1 MITSRLIAICLL
13 ATAAVTAL
21 PGCAL
26 LLGGAAVGGVMMVS
40 DRRTSGTQIEDEA
53 IELKAVSRVRE
64 VLGERGHINTTSYNR
79 MVLITGE
86 VPTDADRSALEQ
98 GISRIESVRS
108 VLNEVAVMSNSS
120 LSSRSSDS
128 LITAKV
134 KATYIDA
141 KDVHANAIKVVTERG
156 AVYLMGRVSEREAQR
171 ASELARSVGSVA
183 KVVRVF
189 EILTE
194 AELADLARGAAPK

>member
-1 MITSRLIAICLL
+1 MNTSRLIATTLL

-26 LLGGAAVGGVMMVS
+26 LLGGAAVGGAMMVS
-40 DRRTSGTQIEDEA
+40 DRRTSGTQIEDET

-86 VPTDADRSALEQ
+86 VPGEADRAALEQ
-98 GISRIESVRS
+98 AIGRIEGVRS

-156 AVYLMGRVSEREAQR
+156 VVYLMGRVSEREAQR
-171 ASELARSVGSVA
+171 ASELARAVGSVT

-189 EILTE
+189 EILSE
-194 AELADLARGAAPK
+194 AELADLARGASPK